1 MFVLISI
8 DVGDRLSKRGR
19 VGIQLSDL
27 TQTHCCTC
35 LKAGP
40 GFPPIHVHVIVFF
53 FILEKEMSFD
63 VYYFTYFHL
72 PCMHCITIFYFKIKN
87 YNKKQKSYQTF
98 INQK

>member
-8 DVGDRLSKRGR
+8 DIGDPLSKKGR
-19 VGIQLSDL
+19 VGIQMSDL
-27 TQTHCCTC
+27 TQAHLCTC
-35 LKAGP
+35 PKPGP
-40 GFPPIHVHVIVFF
+40 EFPPIQVHVIVFF

-63 VYYFTYFHL
+63 VYYFTYVTY
-72 PCMHCITIFYFKIKN
+72 CITIFYFKIKN